1 MMMKHPPLF
10 SSGIFR
16 LASLA
21 ACTMLLASCVNPKEV
36 LYIQDITG
44 ETRQD
49 IVTKYQTTIQKD
61 DQLYISVS
69 SKQPEL
75 TTPFIMAEMGN
86 SISNNAGNSRPKG
99 YLVDDEG
106 YIVLPVIGRMKAARK
121 TCSQLAHDISA
132 KLRNSDY
139 IKDASVNVQIMNFK
153 FSVLGEVN
161 NPGSYQVDGQR
172 VTIFDAISRAGDL
185 NIDGNRDIVLIRE
198 MEHDRKIVKLDLR
211 SKSIFSSPYY
221 YIRQNDIIYVTPS
234 DRKINMRSESAQYY
248 AWGLSGLSL
257 LIAVIAI
264 SL

>member
-1 MMMKHPPLF
+1 MMINRPSLF
-10 SSGIFR
+10 SPGIFR

-21 ACTMLLASCVNPKEV
+21 VCSLLLASCVNPKEV

-86 SISNNAGNSRPKG
+86 SISNNTGNSRPKG

-106 YIVLPVIGRMKAARK
+106 YIVLPVIGKMKAARK

-153 FSVLGEVN
+153 FSVLGE
-161 NPGSYQVDGQR
+161 
-172 VTIFDAISRAGDL
+172 L

-198 MEHDRKIVKLDLR
+198 MERDRKIVKLDLR

>member
-1 MMMKHPPLF
+1 MMINRPSLF
-10 SSGIFR
+10 SPGIFR

-21 ACTMLLASCVNPKEV
+21 VCSLLLASCVNPKEV

-86 SISNNAGNSRPKG
+86 SISNNTGNSRPKG

-106 YIVLPVIGRMKAARK
+106 YIVLPVIGKMKAARK

-172 VTIFDAISRAGDL
+172 VTIL
-185 NIDGNRDIVLIRE
+185 
-198 MEHDRKIVKLDLR
+198 
-211 SKSIFSSPYY
+211 
-221 YIRQNDIIYVTPS
+221 TPS
-234 DRKINMRSESAQYY
+234 AGREI
-248 AWGLSGLSL
+248 
-257 LIAVIAI
+257 
-264 SL
+264 